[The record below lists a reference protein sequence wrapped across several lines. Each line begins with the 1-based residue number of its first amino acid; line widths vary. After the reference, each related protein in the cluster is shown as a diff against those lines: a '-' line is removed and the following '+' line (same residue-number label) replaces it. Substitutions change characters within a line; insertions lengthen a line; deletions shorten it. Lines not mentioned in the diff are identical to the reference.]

1 MEEFEPAYDVPD
13 DRLRLMFTCCH
24 PALAMEA
31 RVALTLRTLAG
42 LSTADIA
49 RAFLVPEATMSKRL
63 TRAKQKIQYAGIPYR
78 VPPAHLL
85 PERTPAVL
93 AVLYLLFNEGYSD
106 VRTSLSDEAIR
117 LARLLTQLMPDE
129 PEAAGLLALMLLH
142 DSRRET
148 RVSADGVLV
157 TLEDQDR
164 TRWDHAQITEG
175 EQLLDATLRRGSP
188 GPYQVQAAIAACHA
202 TARTAADTDWPQI
215 AALYGQ
221 LQQTPVV
228 ALNRAV
234 AIGMADGPAVGLKLV
249 DELAA
254 GPVAGYHLLPATR
267 ADFLRRLG
275 RATEAADAY
284 REALELAATEA
295 ERRYLSN
302 RLAEVTS

>member
-1 MEEFEPAYDVPD
+1 
-13 DRLRLMFTCCH
+13 MFTCCH